1 MFVYFTQ
8 SHNTAPVNW
17 TEFITVYT
25 GCSRSIK
32 QFIESLANL
41 ILNYSVF
48 NQVEWRN
55 ALKSAGL
62 SMDPSVQTILWLVL
76 VCVCVCVCMHV
87 CICVSTSVLVFLCV
101 FRFYM
106 FIVYLKEHVPL
117 YPLMTTIIH
126 LLVQTLL

>member
-25 GCSRSIK
+25 GFSRSIK
-32 QFIESLANL
+32 QFIESPANL

-76 VCVCVCVCMHV
+76 VCVCVCVHA
-87 CICVSTSVLVFLCV
+87 CVYLCV
-101 FRFYM
+101 H
-106 FIVYLKEHVPL
+106 ICASVP
-117 YPLMTTIIH
+117 MCF
-126 LLVQTLL
+126 